1 VLEEAM
7 TRTVTA
13 TEAKNRLGALM
24 AQAQEEPVIVEIH
37 GAPRAAIVSMEDL
50 RELEAFRKADE
61 RRKRIE
67 RMHRFYE
74 QQATRNSDLSQEEAA
89 AIIEQATGDIHEM
102 RRARR
107 RAR

>member
-1 VLEEAM
+1 M

-24 AQAQEEPVIVEIH
+24 AEAQKEPVIVEIH
-37 GAPRAAIVSMEDL
+37 GAPKAAIVSMEDL
-50 RELEAFRKADE
+50 RDLEAFREADE

-74 QQATRNSDLSQEEAA
+74 QQAARNADLSQEEAA
-89 AIIEQATGDIHEM
+89 AIIEQATRDIREI
-102 RRARR
+102 RRERGGGPVEN
-107 RAR
+107 